1 MRLENGQEMAER
13 RTGLDAQRRAPV
25 PAALVAWIRYRL
37 LASWLFW
44 RYVGLRFWHDE
55 LFTRAAALS
64 FQTAL
69 AIVPLI
75 TIGITL
81 LSAFPTFQ
89 EMQAEV
95 QARLLSYV
103 VPTVEETVAEAV
115 NEFIVKARQ
124 LTGFG
129 VLFLAF
135 IAMMLLHTVSDTFD
149 AIWRVSRP
157 RGLAVRFMAY
167 WTILTLG
174 PMLFAFAL
182 SISAQ
187 VAAQTRDQ
195 YGDVLA
201 EEISLFRTFL
211 PVVLEW
217 FGFALVYWLAPSR
230 RTSMR
235 DAAAGAVVAAV
246 LFQILKAGFTFY
258 IVYISSYQT
267 IYGAVAAL
275 PFALLWLELAWA
287 VALFGGSVTAAL
299 GEWRAGTADPRTG
312 RLRPETV
319 APYDG

>member
-1 MRLENGQEMAER
+1 MRLENGRERAE
-13 RTGLDAQRRAPV
+13 QRGDLARLKLPRLLESLLEWA
-25 PAALVAWIRYRL
+25 RYRL

-44 RYVGLRFWHDE
+44 RYVSLRFWHDE

-103 VPTVEETVAEAV
+103 VPTVEESVAEAV
-115 NEFIVKARQ
+115 NDFIAKARQ

-135 IAMMLLHTVSDTFD
+135 IAMMLLHTVSESFD
-149 AIWRVSRP
+149 AIYRVSRP

-187 VAAQTRDQ
+187 VAAQTRAQ

-201 EEISLFRTFL
+201 EEISHFRTFL

-217 FGFALVYWLAPSR
+217 FGFALVFWLAPSR

-235 DAAAGAVVAAV
+235 DAAAGALVATV
-246 LFQILKAGFTFY
+246 LFQILKAGFAYY
-258 IVYISSYQT
+258 IVFVSSYQT

-287 VALFGGSVTAAL
+287 VALFGGSVSAAL

-312 RLRPETV
+312 RLRAETA